1 MSFHEVL
8 FPQRLAFGSV
18 GGPQRRTDIVTLA
31 SGFEERNTPWAQSRR
46 RYNAGYALA
55 TLADIHALIGFF
67 EARQGQVN
75 GFRFRDAL
83 DCKSCAPTAEP
94 APTDQSIGTGDGA
107 TAAFQLVKTYASGS
121 QSATRT
127 IAKPVDGTVRI
138 AVGGVEKTL
147 GTDFGVD
154 TTTGIVTFLAGHI
167 PAAAAAITAGYVF
180 DVPVRFDTDRLEI
193 NLAAFEAGDVPNIP
207 LVEIRI

>member
-18 GGPQRRTDIVTLA
+18 GGPERRTDIVTLA
-31 SGFEERNTPWAQSRR
+31 SGYEERNTPWAQSRR

-55 TLADIHALIGFF
+55 TLDDIHALIAFF
-67 EARQGQVN
+67 EARQGRLY

-83 DCKSCAPTAEP
+83 DSKSCAPSATPSP
-94 APTDQSIGTGDGA
+94 ADQAIGTGDGVTA
-107 TAAFQLVKTYASGS
+107 TFQLTKTYVSGG
-121 QSATRT
+121 QSYARA
-127 IAKPVDGTVRI
+127 IAKPVAGSVRV

-147 GTDFGVD
+147 GTDFTFD
-154 TTTGIVTFLAGHI
+154 TTTGAVTFLSGHI
-167 PAAAAAITAGYVF
+167 PSSGAITAGFTF

-193 NLAAFEAGDVPNIP
+193 NL
-207 LVEIRI
+207 

>member
-18 GGPQRRTDIVTLA
+18 GGPERRTDIVTLA
-31 SGFEERNTPWAQSRR
+31 SGYEERNTPWAQSRR

-55 TLADIHALIGFF
+55 TLDDIHALIAFF
-67 EARQGQVN
+67 EARQGRLC

-83 DCKSCAPTAEP
+83 DCKSCAPSGTPSPVDQTIETA
-94 APTDQSIGTGDGA
+94 GGGVA
-107 TAAFQLVKTYASGS
+107 TFQLAKTYISGS
-121 QSATRT
+121 QNYART
-127 IAKPVDGTVRI
+127 IAKPVVGSVRV
-138 AVGGVEKTL
+138 AVAGVEKSL
-147 GTDFGVD
+147 GTDFAVD
-154 TTTGIVTFLAGHI
+154 TTTGVIMFLAGHI
-167 PAAAAAITAGYVF
+167 PSSGAVTAGFTF

-193 NLAAFEAGDVPNIP
+193 NLAAFQAGHIPDIP